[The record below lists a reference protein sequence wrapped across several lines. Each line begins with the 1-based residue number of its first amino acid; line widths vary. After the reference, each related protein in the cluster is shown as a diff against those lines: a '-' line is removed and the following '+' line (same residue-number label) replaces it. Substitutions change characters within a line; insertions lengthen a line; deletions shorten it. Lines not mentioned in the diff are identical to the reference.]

1 MRNHVA
7 AEIVTSNSF
16 DLLPSQN
23 DSVGVI
29 EINDENTTSK
39 RMHVINLINKIAQMN
54 VIVFMGKIGQLK
66 MLSIKA

>member
-1 MRNHVA
+1 VRNQVA

-29 EINDENTTSK
+29 EINDENTPSK
-39 RMHVINLINKIAQMN
+39 RMSLI
-54 VIVFMGKIGQLK
+54 
-66 MLSIKA
+66 